1 MTEVPDLRLVKK
13 VSRDEAF
20 DLALYVKLRDIETG
34 EVRNVLSQLVNV
46 ERGHVAFWADLA
58 GREDVSL
65 DLFQRFRLSVFVF
78 LRRLFGIGMTFL
90 LLEAIEIYGI
100 KKYWAL
106 WAQYKDTI
114 HGPRIRSILRDEFGQ
129 EDEIVAGLT
138 GRRLNAER
146 VRDIFL
152 GLNDGLVEVLGSV
165 SGFYAS
171 FGNPTYVLVASLT
184 VAVAGSISMA
194 AGAFASSRSQLEIQ
208 RIENAKR
215 LFFDPDSKSTEETR
229 PMTAAITVSIS
240 YFIGALFPV
249 LPMLLGAA
257 DPVWSIVLGALMVV
271 VVTMLLSFISGMEV
285 QRRVFQN
292 LLLVLIA
299 VVVTY
304 ALGTG
309 VRYFWEIAV

>member
-65 DLFQRFRLSVFVF
+65 DLVQRLRLSVFVF

-152 GLNDGLVEVLGSV
+152 GLNDLVEVLGSV

-309 VRYFWEIAV
+309 VKYFWEIAV

>member
-1 MTEVPDLRLVKK
+1 MTPVRL
-13 VSRDEAF
+13 D
-20 DLALYVKLRDIETG
+20 
-34 EVRNVLSQLVNV
+34 
-46 ERGHVAFWADLA
+46 GHVAFWADLA
-58 GREDVSL
+58 GREDGSL
-65 DLFQRFRLSVFVF
+65 DLVQRLRLSVFVF

-215 LFFDPDSKSTEETR
+215 LFFDPDSKATEETR

-285 QRRVFQN
+285 RRRVFQN
-292 LLLVLIA
+292 LLLVLMA

-309 VRYFWEIAV
+309 VKYFWEIAV

>member
-34 EVRNVLSQLVNV
+34 EVRNVLSRLVNV

-65 DLFQRFRLSVFVF
+65 DLVQRLRLSVFVF

-215 LFFDPDSKSTEETR
+215 LFFDPDSKATEETR

-285 QRRVFQN
+285 RRRVFQN
-292 LLLVLIA
+292 LLLVLMA

-309 VRYFWEIAV
+309 VKYFWEIAV